1 MRNIVRYIRQS
12 LSRKLSLG
20 ILLMAA
26 PIFMLAIGILFI
38 QSRYQVKQEA
48 TKHASSV
55 LNTTMQGI
63 RQYMNVVE
71 TATDVNDWEITEYMN
86 PDSILAL
93 SRYIVMLNPNIDGCS
108 ISAEPNVFSKYGR
121 YFSAYTVRENDT
133 VKTVVE
139 EPYEYFDRKWYKKP
153 RELGKPCWVIY
164 FDDQDLDLII
174 EGMLASYSKPIYNA
188 DKQFVGVIS
197 TDLSLLRLS
206 KLIAAEKPYTDSYYM
221 MVGDEGRYYLHP
233 DTALLFK
240 KTIFSD
246 VDPQRNPDIVALG
259 HEMTTGKQGSM
270 SVMINGERCLVCYQP
285 VPGAPCSLALVCPE
299 RSVLQSYNRLGFIIT
314 PLIIIGLLM
323 ILVFSSVTVAHA
335 ILPLYKLTGK
345 LQRIADGHYDERIST
360 THYKDVVGRM
370 QNSFAMM
377 QDSLFHHV
385 NDIEQMNAEAARR
398 NEELVHTSELA
409 KESDRQKSLFIQN
422 VSHQIRTPLNIIMG
436 FAHVLK
442 ESKGCLPEEE
452 TKGITDMMWHNAQ
465 MLNRMVMMLFD
476 SSVRGTTEELYANR
490 DEEVS
495 CNEVAHESMAYVLRH
510 FPELVIKYATEAKV
524 KFVILQN
531 KQGRTR
537 LSKWYITINEEEKI
551 KIQNEVYRTIILR
564 DIKESNIIEY
574 KNYKIVYKKYASLYF
589 MFGIDINDNE
599 LASLELIHL
608 FVETLDK
615 YFGSV
620 CELDV
625 VYNFYKV
632 YTVLDELLVGGEIVE
647 TSKVNI
653 LKKLREIEFYE

>member
-510 FPELVIKYATEAKV
+510 FPELVIKYATDLPDD
-524 KFVILQN
+524 FC
-531 KQGRTR
+531 
-537 LSKWYITINEEEKI
+537 INT
-551 KIQNEVYRTIILR
+551 NRHYLVL
-564 DIKESNIIEY
+564 
-574 KNYKIVYKKYASLYF
+574 
-589 MFGIDINDNE
+589 
-599 LASLELIHL
+599 
-608 FVETLDK
+608 
-615 YFGSV
+615 SV
-620 CELDV
+620 CELLFNAAKYSDGQN
-625 VYNFYKV
+625 VYLRVSEMGSMVRF
-632 YTVLDELLVGGEIVE
+632 IVQDTGPGIAE
-647 TSKVNI
+647 EDIARLFEMFTKVNDI
-653 LKKLREIEFYE
+653 SEGLGLGLALSRRHIQNLGGDLFLDTIYQDGCRFIIELPKVR